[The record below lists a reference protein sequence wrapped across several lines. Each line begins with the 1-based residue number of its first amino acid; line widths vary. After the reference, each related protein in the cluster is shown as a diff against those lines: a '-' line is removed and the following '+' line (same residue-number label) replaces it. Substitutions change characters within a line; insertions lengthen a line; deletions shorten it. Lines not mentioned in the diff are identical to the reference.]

1 MCGRQPWSGTARAG
15 PASKAD
21 PMDIPWTRGHAR
33 RLPGAAM
40 IVVFAWAGLIAGC
53 AGTSDTVPPLPSPSR
68 ALLVYARPTGS
79 SPIGGPEVIYRSAPD
94 GRDPVRLVPGRDPV
108 LSPDGRWIAFWRST
122 PGRPGRLFVISSG
135 GGRPRAL
142 AAGADDAVVWSW
154 DSRLVASGRL
164 GRVSIVNVN
173 TGSVRELEVPEGSG
187 GYTFSPDGTEMAFSH
202 STGRGTNI
210 LAVTLSDG
218 RIRSLTDDDRSYAPL
233 WGPRGIAFER
243 FGIDGKGDRCA
254 NCHGDVWLM
263 NADGGDVHQLTHTHA
278 GIYPAVWSANGDRIL
293 AAYPATHNG
302 KLYAVDVETGDAR
315 ALTRF
320 VGDLFAQGLS
330 RNGKVVLAAIG
341 CGGTASAYGLIET
354 IPFAGGPPTVI
365 VRGPCRASWTA

>member
-1 MCGRQPWSGTARAG
+1 
-15 PASKAD
+15 
-21 PMDIPWTRGHAR
+21 
-33 RLPGAAM
+33 M
-40 IVVFAWAGLIAGC
+40 IIALACAGLIAGS
-53 AGTSDTVPPLPSPSR
+53 AGTSDPVSPLPPPSR

-79 SPIGGPEVIYRSAPD
+79 LPLGGPEVIYRATPD

-122 PGRPGRLFVISSG
+122 PGGPGRVFVISSA

-142 AAGADDAVVWSW
+142 AAPADDAAVWSW
-154 DSRLVASGRL
+154 DSRFIASATL
-164 GRVSIVNVN
+164 GRVAIVNLN
-173 TGSVRELEVPEGSG
+173 TGSVQELEVPEGSG
-187 GYTFSPDGTEMAFSH
+187 DFTFSPDGKELAFSH
-202 STGRGTNI
+202 STGKGTNI
-210 LAVTLSDG
+210 LGVTLSDG
-218 RIRSLTDDDRSYAPL
+218 RVRSLTDDDRSYAPL

-243 FGIDGKGDRCA
+243 FGIDGNGDRCA

-263 NADGGDVHQLTHTHA
+263 NADGGDVQQLTHTHA
-278 GIYPAVWSANGDRIL
+278 GIYPAAWSANGDHIL

-302 KLYAVDVETGDAR
+302 RLYAVDVTTGGTR
-315 ALTRF
+315 TLTRF

-354 IPFAGGPPTVI
+354 IPFAGGPPSVI
-365 VRGPCRASWTA
+365 VRGPCRATWTA